1 VKMSPWNG
9 IRIINNPK
17 ESEIARPELAEIG
30 GADRYSGELVTGEST
45 EERSISPRE

>member
-1 VKMSPWNG
+1 MSPWNN

-30 GADRYSGELVTGEST
+30 GADRYSGELVVNGGEH
-45 EERSISPRE
+45 RREV